1 MKLIDIT
8 HIFNE
13 ETPIYP
19 GDSQT
24 QLTKYKTIEADY
36 YNAYQLFTSLHTGT
50 HIDIP
55 MHLIDD
61 ERMVKDFDVNNFIG
75 NGVLLDVR
83 GEQCIAMKPEY
94 DKMIKEDDIVLLYTG
109 FDQYY
114 YETKYFTEHPF
125 VSDELGE
132 FLVSRKIK
140 MLGMDMPAPDYPPF
154 TFHKS
159 LLSNGIF
166 ILENAANLEELT
178 NLAAFEVMAFPLK
191 ISAEASLVRAVC
203 REKL

>member
-8 HIFNE
+8 HVFNE
-13 ETPIYP
+13 ETPVYP

-24 QLTKYKTIEADY
+24 QLTKYKTMEADY
-36 YNAYQLFTSLHTGT
+36 YNAYQLSTSLHTGT

-61 ERMVKDFDVNNFIG
+61 ERMVKDFDVKDFIG

-83 GEQCIAMKPEY
+83 GEQSIAMKPEY
-94 DKMIKEDDIVLLYTG
+94 DKMIKENDIVLLYTG

-114 YETKYFTEHPF
+114 HETKYFTEHPF

-132 FLVSRKIK
+132 FLLSKKIK

-154 TFHKS
+154 TFHKR

-166 ILENAANLEELT
+166 ILENVANLEALT
-178 NLAAFEVMAFPLK
+178 NLSAFEVMAFPLK
-191 ISAEASLVRAVC
+191 IAAEASLVRAVC
-203 REKL
+203 REK

>member
-8 HIFNE
+8 HVFNE
-13 ETPIYP
+13 ETPVYL

-36 YNAYQLFTSLHTGT
+36 YNAYQLSTSLHTGT

-61 ERMVKDFDVNNFIG
+61 ERMVKDFDVKNFIG
-75 NGVLLDVR
+75 NGVLLDVC

-94 DKMIKEDDIVLLYTG
+94 DKIIKEEDIVLLYTG

-132 FLVSRKIK
+132 FLLARKIK

-166 ILENAANLEELT
+166 ILENAANLGELI
-178 NLAAFEVMAFPLK
+178 NLSAFEVIAFPLK
-191 ISAEASLVRAVC
+191 ISAEASLIRAVC
-203 REKL
+203 REK